1 MKKILLLILFFS
13 TSLITAQIAIGTV
26 TPNSSSMLDVTST
39 TKGMLIP
46 RMTQAQKTAIA
57 TPSTGLLIYQ
67 TDGATGFYFY
77 NGVSWQQFSAGSSW
91 SLTGNSGTTPATNQ
105 LGTTDAQPLIFKSNN
120 AETLRVL
127 SNGNVIKGN
136 TTSDAKLHIEGT
148 STSVFNDGFE
158 DNTIPPFTTSG
169 TGGNWTTTNTAG
181 NFNSGTR
188 GSQSGTGVHSSQS
201 DLVYTTT
208 LLSAGNVS
216 FAFKASTESC
226 CDKLRFLID
235 GIEQA
240 NWGGTI
246 AWNTV
251 SYPVT
256 AGAHT
261 FTWSYTKDSSIHSG
275 DDKIYVDDVRIS
287 TPVSVLRIED
297 GNQAN
302 NFVMLS
308 DANGN
313 GRWSN
318 PTAFATTDDDWRF
331 NSGSLD
337 SDPIYRTGD
346 VRIGTSGTALY
357 NLEVYNGLS
366 DGSQI
371 GLGSSEYAT
380 DGLSESYISHSLVPA
395 ITNTISLGSAS
406 LRWSEVYA
414 SNGTINTS
422 DARDK
427 EEIKP
432 LHYGLKDLVQLNPV
446 SYKWKEERYGKTIL
460 SEKEK
465 RNKIGFIAQDLQ
477 QVLPETVQDFQWRP
491 LKDTDTVYQ
500 KQKTETLGVSYSEII
515 PVVIKA
521 TQENQKTLDE
531 IQKLL
536 NATNTIIK
544 QLEKK

>member
-1 MKKILLLILFFS
+1 MKKTLLIVLFFI
-13 TSLITAQIAIGTV
+13 TSIVTAQIGIGTV
-26 TPNSSSMLDVTST
+26 TPNSSAMLDITST
-39 TKGMLIP
+39 TKGLLIP

-57 TPSTGLLIYQ
+57 TPATGLLIYQ
-67 TDGATGFYFY
+67 TDGVAGFYFY
-77 NGVSWQQFSAGSSW
+77 NGASWQQFSSGSSW
-91 SLTGNSGTTPATNQ
+91 SLMGNSGTNPGANQ
-105 LGTTDAQPLIFKSNN
+105 LGTTDAQPLLVKSNN
-120 AETLRVL
+120 TESLRIL
-127 SNGNVIKGN
+127 SNGNVVKGN

-148 STSVFNDGFE
+148 STSIFNDGFE

-181 NFNSGTR
+181 NFNSGTK

-201 DLVYTTT
+201 NLVYTTT
-208 LLSAGNVS
+208 LLSPGNIA

-235 GIEQA
+235 GVEQA
-240 NWGGTI
+240 NWGGTV

-261 FTWSYTKDSSIHSG
+261 FTWSYTKDSSVNAG
-275 DDKIYVDDVRIS
+275 DDKVYIDDVRIS
-287 TPVSVLRIED
+287 TPVPVLRIED

-302 NFVMLS
+302 NYIMIS

-313 GRWSN
+313 GTWSN
-318 PTAFATTDDDWRF
+318 PATFVTGDDDWRF

-337 SDPIYRTGD
+337 TDPIYRTGD
-346 VRIGTSGTALY
+346 VRIGATGTALY
-357 NLEVYNGLS
+357 NLEVYNGNS

-371 GLGSSEYAT
+371 GIGSTEYVT
-380 DGLSESYISHSLVPA
+380 DGLSENYISHSLVPET
-395 ITNTISLGSAS
+395 TNTISLGSAS
-406 LRWSEVYA
+406 LRWSEVFA

-427 EEIKP
+427 ESIQP
-432 LHYGLKDLVQLNPV
+432 LSYGLSDLLKLKPV
-446 SYKWKEERYGKTIL
+446 SYKWKVEKYGKTIL

-465 RNKIGFIAQDLQ
+465 RHKIGFIAQDLQ

-491 LKDTDTVYQ
+491 LKDTDKIYQ
-500 KQKTETLGVSYSEII
+500 KQKVETLGVSYAEIL

-521 TQENQKTLDE
+521 TQENQTTLDQ
-531 IQKLL
+531 IQMLL
-536 NATNTIIK
+536 NETNAILK